1 MSLSA
6 DTKHALRNSLGH
18 QAGTEMINAID
29 GFSKALA
36 VLASGDPAPERPA
49 PKRLTEKEGG
59 FFEPIVPAPPVVEA
73 IAPTPPVIAPD
84 AGPEH
89 DASETDAPF

>member
-29 GFSKALA
+29 GFSKTLA
-36 VLASGDPAPERPA
+36 RLTSSAPAPERPA

-59 FFEPIVPAPPVVEA
+59 FFEPIVPAPPVAEVV
-73 IAPTPPVIAPD
+73 APVPPVLVPSQ
-84 AGPEH
+84 EH
-89 DASETDAPF
+89 DTSETDAPV